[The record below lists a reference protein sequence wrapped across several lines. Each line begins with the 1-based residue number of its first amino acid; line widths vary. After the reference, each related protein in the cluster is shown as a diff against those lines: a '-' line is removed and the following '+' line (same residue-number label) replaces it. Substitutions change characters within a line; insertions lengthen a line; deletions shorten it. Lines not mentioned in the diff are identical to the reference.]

1 MKKILLFL
9 LFPALTQAQIVSGVV
24 KDKLSNQTIE
34 FLPIA
39 IENSSDY
46 VLTNENGE
54 FQFNL
59 SDVNGKNII
68 IDNIYYEPF
77 IQKISNGNNLLIEL
91 NPLTYTLEEL
101 VVYDKPI
108 KKVFEDIISNSE
120 KKMRTNV
127 KMETYYKEDYYQD
140 GKKYFFADG
149 LVDFYV
155 KNKTTKID
163 PVVRESRLVD
173 SNTNKQLNTVDL
185 EYSASIDV
193 NDVME
198 SSMRFKFLRNILK
211 DKQYDFV
218 VTSKKAGDKTLHTLY
233 VEPIEGADDRF
244 LFSGKVIF
252 NEAEQL
258 IYDLDFQFAEDF
270 KKNNTEIN
278 ILIAKINIYD
288 LKRKVKYS
296 EVNGSY
302 YVTYNNIYFDFN
314 VSRNKGRRNERLKGS
329 SEVITLGIENTT
341 TFPAKNEIYKQ
352 KYLFKNGNNFS
363 YEFWNDDLIKNYVK

>member
-1 MKKILLFL
+1 MKHLLFF
-9 LFPALTQAQIVSGVV
+9 LFIPVFVHAQIVKGIV
-24 KDKLSNQTIE
+24 KEKTSKESIS
-34 FLPIA
+34 FLTVA
-39 IENSSDY
+39 VENSDVY

-59 SDVNGKNII
+59 SDIKGKNII
-68 IDNIYYEPF
+68 VDNIYFEPF
-77 IQKISNGNNLLIEL
+77 SIKINDGNFINIEL
-91 NPLTYTLEEL
+91 TELGFTLEEM
-101 VVYDKPI
+101 VVYNQPI
-108 KKVFEDIISNSE
+108 RKVFEDIISNSE

-127 KMETYYKEDYYQD
+127 KMETYYKEDYFQD

-173 SNTNKQLNTVDL
+173 SNTNKQLNAVEL
-185 EYSASIDV
+185 EYSASVDV

-211 DKQYDFV
+211 NKLYDFV

-233 VEPIEGADDRF
+233 IEPKDEADERF

-252 NEAEQL
+252 NEEEQL

-270 KKNNTEIN
+270 KKYNSEIN

-288 LKRKVKYS
+288 LKRTVKYNQ
-296 EVNGSY
+296 VNGSY
-302 YVTYNNIYFDFN
+302 YVTYNNVYFDFN
-314 VSRNKGRRNERLKGS
+314 VSRNKGRKSERIKGN
-329 SEVITLGIENTT
+329 SEVITLGVESNTN
-341 TFPAKNEIYKQ
+341 FPAKNEIYKQ

-363 YEFWNDDLIKNYVK
+363 YEFWNDELIKNYIK